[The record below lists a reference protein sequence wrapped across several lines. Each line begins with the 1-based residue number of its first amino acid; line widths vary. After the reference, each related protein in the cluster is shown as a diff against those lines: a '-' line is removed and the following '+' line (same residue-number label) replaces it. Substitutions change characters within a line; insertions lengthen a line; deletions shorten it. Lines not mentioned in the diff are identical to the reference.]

1 MSAPHLQS
9 GTRFGRA
16 PAPTGHKGLKKGVYL
31 VPSLF
36 TAMNILAGFYSL
48 MATMSGFYFVR
59 IGQISDA
66 KQRFDYAA
74 IAIGW
79 AFVCDMLDGRIARM
93 TRSTTEIG
101 IQLDSLADIVSF
113 GLAPAILAYAWGYGT
128 ALRDWSN
135 ASQLAWFT
143 SFMFVICG
151 GFRLARFNVQASRPR
166 PLAEGTPKVDKKSF
180 VGLPIPV
187 AGCLVAAIVHFAPQP
202 IQYAPQRAELLAILT
217 MVLMA
222 FLSLLM
228 VSTLRFTS
236 FKSLGTGRRNA
247 RLVIGMIALVGLIYL
262 YSQWVLLILC
272 VGYVVHG
279 LLSRGLTSLGRRSP
293 EKQATEMRAA
303 EPWRA
308 ETCRRFSS
316 PQNHLRQFRNKVIP
330 KPQQAAAPQIRPT

>member
-1 MSAPHLQS
+1 MSVPRLQP
-9 GTRFGRA
+9 GTRFGPA

-48 MATMSGFYFVR
+48 MATMSGFR
-59 IGQISDA
+59 LLGIGGAAQIKEAAD
-66 KQRFDYAA
+66 RFDYAA

-93 TRSTTEIG
+93 TKSTTEIG

-128 ALRDWSN
+128 ALQDWSN
-135 ASQLAWFT
+135 ARQLAWFI

-187 AGCLVAAIVHFAPQP
+187 AGCLVAAIVHFAPTP
-202 IQYAPQRAELLAILT
+202 IRYAPHRFEVLAILM
-217 MVLMA
+217 MVLMG

-236 FKSLGTGRRNA
+236 FKSVGTERRNA
-247 RLVIGMIALVGLIYL
+247 RLVIATIALVGLIYL
-262 YSQWVLLILC
+262 YSQWVLLLL
-272 VGYVVHG
+272 VVAYVVHG
-279 LLSRGLTSLGRRSP
+279 LLSRGLTFLSRRSP
-293 EKQATEMRAA
+293 EKQSAEMR
-303 EPWRA
+303 E
-308 ETCRRFSS
+308 
-316 PQNHLRQFRNKVIP
+316 V
-330 KPQQAAAPQIRPT
+330 